1 MGDMLTASVATSAD
15 SRRRKFAEHGVVV
28 VPGFLDREQVALL
41 NREIDAHYGPLVR
54 ERFGIE
60 AVSQAAIEM
69 DCDVIT
75 WDPLGEEVEPFQVL
89 AADPRLATL
98 TRELIGEFSAPGSLA
113 MWSVGGGKGQAW
125 HQDCPPDDPSQF
137 NLNRL
142 FYLQDTEVDDGAVVV
157 VPGSHRMGRISP
169 GAPQAPIP
177 GEVMLTPRAGTL
189 VLLHGHIYHRVTPNV
204 SLRPRVSVNL
214 RAYPADVP
222 REITRIGL
230 YRNAAY
236 DFLAGKRIDR

>member
-28 VPGFLDREQVALL
+28 VPGFLDREQVAFL

-54 ERFGIE
+54 ERFGIG
-60 AVSQAAIEM
+60 AVSRAAIEM

-169 GAPQAPIP
+169 AP
-177 GEVMLTPRAGTL
+177 R
-189 VLLHGHIYHRVTPNV
+189 R
-204 SLRPRVSVNL
+204 RR
-214 RAYPADVP
+214 YPV
-222 REITRIGL
+222 R
-230 YRNAAY
+230 
-236 DFLAGKRIDR
+236 

>member
-1 MGDMLTASVATSAD
+1 MGDMLTASVATFAD
-15 SRRRKFAEHGVVV
+15 SRRRQFAEHGVVV
-28 VPGFLDREQVALL
+28 VPGFLDHEQVALL
-41 NREIDAHYGPLVR
+41 HREIDAHYGPLVR

-69 DCDVIT
+69 DCEVIT

-98 TRELIGEFSAPGSLA
+98 TRELIGEFSAPGSLL

>member
-54 ERFGIE
+54 ERFGIG
-60 AVSQAAIEM
+60 AVSRAAIEM